1 MRLVPAVPVAVALA
15 ACTPAEKPAV
25 EEAPAPPPAPTLAD
39 FAGTWQNSA
48 TLTGV
53 EAPVLS
59 TMTGTEAG
67 TDWTMTIEGRPP
79 ISLQVSIVGDSLITQ
94 TGEYESI
101 LRPGVMV
108 SVRTASV
115 LQGGMLMGN
124 MVATYKTAAGEEQV
138 TGTIQGTRVPPQ

>member
-1 MRLVPAVPVAVALA
+1 MRLVPAALVALA
-15 ACTPAEKPAV
+15 VVACAPAEKPPV

-67 TDWTMTIEGRPP
+67 TDWTMTLEGRPP
-79 ISLQVSIVGDSLITQ
+79 IPMQVSIVGDSLVTQ

-108 SVRTASV
+108 TVRTAGV
-115 LQGGMLMGN
+115 LHDGMLMGN

-138 TGTIQGTRVPPQ
+138 AGTIQGTRVPPQ

>member
-1 MRLVPAVPVAVALA
+1 MRLAPAMLIAVAIA
-15 ACTPAEKPAV
+15 ACSPAEQPVV
-25 EEAPAPPPAPTLAD
+25 EEALPAAPTLAD

-67 TDWTMTIEGRPP
+67 TDWTMTLEGRDPVP
-79 ISLQVSIVGDSLITQ
+79 LQVSIVGDSLITQ

-108 SVRTASV
+108 TVRTAGV
-115 LQGGMLMGN
+115 IHDGMLMGN

>member
-1 MRLVPAVPVAVALA
+1 MRLVPAVIIAVALA
-15 ACTPAEKPAV
+15 ACAPAEQPAV
-25 EEAPAPPPAPTLAD
+25 EEAPAPPVPTLAD

-59 TMTGTEAG
+59 TMTGTVAG
-67 TDWTMTIEGRPP
+67 TDWTMTLEGRPP
-79 ISLQVSIVGDSLITQ
+79 VPLQVSIVGDSLITQ

-108 SVRTASV
+108 TVRTASV